1 MDIEAY
7 IRQSAAARG
16 IDPDIAVRVAKAE
29 GGLKD
34 PTRQSLVRK
43 NGVQEPSYGP
53 FQLLV
58 GGEGTGFPRGLGNAF
73 VDKYGVHP
81 SSPDAWQK
89 GVDFALDTVAQDGW
103 RQWYGAKAVG
113 VNRFD
118 GVGGKRVVPGTTLAG
133 GERRMVDQPMTTSV
147 PPLENRG
154 DVKSYEVAEYK
165 DPAAPS
171 GFGDR
176 LGQAIWGENAEKLKG
191 LFGEGAKD
199 NPASKGLNLL
209 SGAMGKGSS
218 NAQAQE
224 HAAPIQSSLP
234 AIEAADSQRTM
245 AAQQLMSTLLATR
258 KNRGTTIGRFA

>member
-1 MDIEAY
+1 MDIETY
-7 IRQSAAARG
+7 IRQAAAARG

-34 PTRQSLVRK
+34 PTRQSLVK
-43 NGVQEPSYGP
+43 KGGVQEPSYGP

-73 VDKYGVHP
+73 VEKYGMHP
-81 SSPDAWQK
+81 SDPEAWQK
-89 GVDFALDTVAQDGW
+89 GIDFALDTVKQDGW

-118 GVGGKRVVPGTTLAG
+118 GVGGERTVPGTTLAG
-133 GERRMVDQPMTTSV
+133 GERRMADQPMTASV

-154 DVKSYEVAEYK
+154 DVKSYNVAEYK
-165 DPAAPS
+165 EPT
-171 GFGDR
+171 GNFGDKI
-176 LGQAIWGENAEKLKG
+176 GQAIWGENAEKLKS

-209 SGAMGKGSS
+209 SGAFGKSGT

-245 AAQQLMSTLLATR
+245 AAQQLMSTLMAAR
-258 KNRGTTIGRFA
+258 KNRGLTIGRFA